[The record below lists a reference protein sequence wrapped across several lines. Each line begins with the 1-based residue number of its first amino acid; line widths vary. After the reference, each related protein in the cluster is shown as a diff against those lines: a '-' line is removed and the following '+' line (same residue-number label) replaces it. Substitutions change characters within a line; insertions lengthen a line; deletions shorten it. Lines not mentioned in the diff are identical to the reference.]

1 MCSHVFVCA
10 WICVCDPQ
18 VIGWFACVDHDIMI
32 REYSD
37 LSFEPYN
44 SMYSSPSED
53 VL

>member
-1 MCSHVFVCA
+1 MCVHMYLCVRGFVC
-10 WICVCDPQ
+10 